1 MNTVTPHPQKRKP
14 TLLALTAVVLLLCLC
29 GTAAGGFAFWQRNTL
44 APTAT
49 IVPENTPIA
58 AVATETPILPTKTAT
73 LAPTSPTAT
82 TAIATPATTTPTPKT
97 NTVALLA
104 EDIPIR
110 DLRALASRLK
120 YGGAELPETVNNAP
134 PVFAVGNTRTFWI
147 ADDSSGTPKQ
157 FQADAALQ
165 YITPHTYWWVQTGY
179 TVDAAALKASAE
191 RFETQTYPTN
201 REFFGSEWTP
211 GVDNDVH
218 LSIFLGNV
226 PGVGGYYASLNEFV
240 PEVNPYS
247 NAMEIFFIN
256 LAALQPGN
264 SRFDAVLAHEFQHMI
279 HWYQDRNEETWV
291 NEGLSEL
298 ATSLNGLDAGN
309 ARNLYLTHPDL
320 QLNGWG
326 DTPAD
331 SLPNYG
337 VSYLFMQY
345 FLDRFGEDLLKNV
358 VANPKNGIGGFNDT
372 LHREGMSI
380 TFDDIFADFLIAN
393 FLNNRSISDGRWGYK
408 TLRLPKINLDA
419 RHRDFPVTRESTVNQ
434 YGADYVE
441 IKTATPLTLTFQGK
455 ITAAVVNNSAHSGIF
470 QWYSNRGDDSDMTL
484 TRAVDLRSAQKATLR
499 YWVWF
504 DIEEDWDYAYV
515 EVSTDGGKS
524 WQILQ
529 PPLSRNTNPSGNAYG
544 AGYTGT
550 SGGWQ
555 QEMVDLSAFVGQEIL
570 LRFEYITDD
579 AINRPGLMLDDIS
592 IPEIGFIDDAENDAA
607 GWEARGF
614 VRIDNIVPQKYTV
627 QLIPLGAP
635 EKTSHLPLDE
645 TNRGEWHL
653 DAGNY
658 VLVISA
664 QAPVTTEPAAYQY
677 RLEP

>member
-1 MNTVTPHPQKRKP
+1 MDTATGFSRKQKV
-14 TLLALTAVVLLLCLC
+14 TLLALAAVFFLLCLC
-29 GTAAGGFAFWQRNTL
+29 GAAIVGFVSGQQNTATPTTPAAMPPDTPTAITLATDTPTAATTV
-44 APTAT
+44 TAS
-49 IVPENTPIA
+49 P
-58 AVATETPILPTKTAT
+58 LPK
-73 LAPTSPTAT
+73 PTAT
-82 TAIATPATTTPTPKT
+82 TAPPPPD
-97 NTVALLA
+97 TVALLA
-104 EDIPIR
+104 ADVPIR
-110 DLRALASRLK
+110 DLRTLAERLK
-120 YGGAELPETVNNAP
+120 YGGAQLPEIANVTP
-134 PVFAVGNTRTFWI
+134 PAFAVGDSRTFWI

-157 FQADAALQ
+157 FQADATLQ
-165 YITPHTYWWVQTGY
+165 YITPHTYWWVQNGY
-179 TVDAAALKASAE
+179 TVDANSLRQSAE
-191 RFETQTYPTN
+191 RFETETYPTN

-240 PEVNPYS
+240 PAVNPYS

-264 SRFDAVLAHEFQHMI
+264 SRFDGVLAHEFQHMI
-279 HWYQDRNEETWV
+279 HWHQDRNEDTWV

-298 ATSLNGLDAGN
+298 ATALNGLDVGN
-309 ARNLYLTHPDL
+309 ARNLYLANPDL
-320 QLNGWG
+320 QLTGWG
-326 DTPAD
+326 DTPTD

-345 FLDRFGEDLLKNV
+345 FLDRFGENLLKAV
-358 VANPKNGIGGFNDT
+358 VANPKNGIAGFNDT
-372 LHREGMSI
+372 LRRAGMSV
-380 TFDDIFADFLIAN
+380 TFDDIFSDFLLAN
-393 FLNNRSISDGRWGYK
+393 YLNDRSLADGRWGYQ
-408 TLRLPKINLDA
+408 TLRLPNISLDEKYN
-419 RHRDFPVTRESTVNQ
+419 RFPVTRESTVNQ

-441 IKTATPLTLTFQGK
+441 IEAPTPLTLTFRGE
-455 ITAAVVNNSAHSGIF
+455 ITAAVVNNSAHSGAF
-470 QWYSNRGDDSDMTL
+470 QWYGNRGDDSDMTL
-484 TRAVDLRSAQKATLR
+484 TRAVDLRSVQQATLR

-529 PPLSRNTNPSGNAYG
+529 PPLSRTTNPSGNAYG

-550 SGGWQ
+550 SNGWQ
-555 QEMVDLSAFVGQEIL
+555 SETVDLSAFAGQQVL

-579 AINRPGLMLDDIS
+579 AINRPGVMLDDIS
-592 IPEIGFIDDAENDAA
+592 IPEIGFADDAESDDA
-607 GWEARGF
+607 GWDARGF

-627 QLIPLGAP
+627 QL
-635 EKTSHLPLDE
+635 LPLDSPE
-645 TNRGEWHL
+645 KASRLPLDAANRGEWQL
-653 DAGNY
+653 DAGRY

-677 RLEP
+677 NIRGK